1 MAALPMLVAPRQQ
14 YLLGPATWSLPFAA
28 SPWRAMHGAAL
39 SLFNRFAHTQL
50 RTRVEV
56 GASLAVDQSQVDAN
70 VARGCAPCA
79 SRLFRTAGGVV
90 ASRLPS
96 AGAVGVGHG
105 ARARCSSE
113 GVNGCCGVTGTGAR
127 KVCHK
132 GSKGARRWA
141 CAAPVARASGS
152 VGKCGVFGGGMAED
166 SFWGAV
172 VQGEGLFVSA

>member
-14 YLLGPATWSLPFAA
+14 YLLGPATWSLPDAA

-70 VARGCAPCA
+70 VARSCAPCA

-113 GVNGCCGVTGTGAR
+113 GVNGCCGITGTGAR

-132 GSKGARRWA
+132 GKQGCATLGLRGAA
-141 CAAPVARASGS
+141 GTS
-152 VGKCGVFGGGMAED
+152 VRCCREVWHLWRGNGGG
-166 SFWGAV
+166 
-172 VQGEGLFVSA
+172 

>member
-14 YLLGPATWSLPFAA
+14 YLLGPATWSLPDAA

-105 ARARCSSE
+105 RAR
-113 GVNGCCGVTGTGAR
+113 GAR
-127 KVCHK
+127 PRVSTVAAGH
-132 GSKGARRWA
+132 GHRRAEGLPQGEARVRDVGLARRSWHER
-141 CAAPVARASGS
+141 PGLSGS
-152 VGKCGVFGGGMAED
+152 VASLEGDGGG
-166 SFWGAV
+166 
-172 VQGEGLFVSA
+172 